1 MIHTY
6 DITGMTCG
14 GCKASVEKYLGNLD
28 NVTNVSVN
36 LDKAEV
42 EVAMSSKV
50 PIEALKKA
58 LPEKYLLSEKDDK
71 NDFQMASL
79 SRDEIKQKSK
89 LQQLQPLLI
98 IFLGLTQHQA
108 QGTALFAMLPPIG
121 ILAAVNYYRQGFVK
135 WEYAIVIAFT
145 FVIGGY
151 LGSKLSLSLPP
162 QMVRR
167 IFGVIML
174 LGAIKLISSK

>member
-1 MIHTY
+1 MPVPVFPFYICS
-6 DITGMTCG
+6 M
-14 GCKASVEKYLGNLD
+14 SVSTFIILIIIG
-28 NVTNVSVN
+28 
-36 LDKAEV
+36 
-42 EVAMSSKV
+42 
-50 PIEALKKA
+50 
-58 LPEKYLLSEKDDK
+58 LLSGI
-71 NDFQMASL
+71 L
-79 SRDEIKQKSK
+79 SGLVGVGGGI
-89 LQQLQPLLI
+89 LMIPLLI
-98 IFLGLTQHQA
+98 IFLGLTQHEA

-121 ILAAVNYYRQGFVK
+121 ILAAINYYKEGFVK

>member
-1 MIHTY
+1 MPVPVFPFYICSMSVSTFIILIIIGLLAGVLSGLVGVGGGILMI
-6 DITGMTCG
+6 
-14 GCKASVEKYLGNLD
+14 
-28 NVTNVSVN
+28 
-36 LDKAEV
+36 
-42 EVAMSSKV
+42 
-50 PIEALKKA
+50 
-58 LPEKYLLSEKDDK
+58 
-71 NDFQMASL
+71 
-79 SRDEIKQKSK
+79 
-89 LQQLQPLLI
+89 PLLI
-98 IFLGLTQHQA
+98 IFLGLTQHEA

-121 ILAAVNYYRQGFVK
+121 ILAAINYYKEGFVK

-174 LGAIKLISSK
+174 IGAIKIGRAHV